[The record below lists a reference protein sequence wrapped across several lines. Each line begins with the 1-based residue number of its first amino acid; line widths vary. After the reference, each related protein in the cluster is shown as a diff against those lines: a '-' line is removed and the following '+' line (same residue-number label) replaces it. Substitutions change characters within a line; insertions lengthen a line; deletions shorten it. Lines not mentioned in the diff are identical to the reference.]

1 MSNNVVDD
9 CLRMNLPRLECGHTF
24 VSVQA
29 IFCETPHKSK
39 KENKVRSIDEKQEG
53 CREVLD
59 G

>member
-1 MSNNVVDD
+1 
-9 CLRMNLPRLECGHTF
+9 MNLQRLECGHTF

-29 IFCETPHKSK
+29 IFCGIPHKSK
-39 KENKVRSIDEKQEG
+39 KENQVRSIDEKQEG